1 MTDSYQFE
9 EARPVKTGGRRRRAR
24 LAAVQALY
32 QIELTGAASPNII
45 AEFRRHRLQGDV
57 DGVPMDDIDP
67 EFFEELVTGVG
78 QNRSELDRRIV
89 GVLTPDWPLERID
102 IVLLSILRAG
112 AFELAFRPDT
122 PAKVVISEYVAIA
135 DSFFCGREPALV
147 NGVLDGLAR
156 KSGAVEP
163 RPASA

>member
-1 MTDSYQFE
+1 MAGRDQFD
-9 EARPVKTGGRRRRAR
+9 EARPARIGGRRRRAR

-32 QIELTGAASPNII
+32 QIELTGASAPSTI
-45 AEFRRHRLQGDV
+45 AEFRRHRLRDDV
-57 DGVPMDDIDP
+57 DGVAMDDIDP
-67 EFFEELVTGVG
+67 ELFEELVAGVD
-78 QNRSELDRRIV
+78 QNQSELDRSIV

-102 IVLLSILRAG
+102 TVLRSILRAG

-156 KSGAVEP
+156 RSGAVEA